1 MGKLGH
7 FLMVSWHTPDPL
19 IIVGNRGFV
28 KRNTIQKI
36 QNTWWT
42 RHVTNI
48 PGVIYLQEILETMLL
63 SIQRKGKK
71 VLMNEEELQEYMSL
85 KLNELAGLVSNI
97 TIALIMTS
105 LLVVFNF
112 LKAKDIYFYALI
124 FIPLVARWYIV
135 GMVNKWLRN
144 KFKELLYT

>member
-1 MGKLGH
+1 
-7 FLMVSWHTPDPL
+7 
-19 IIVGNRGFV
+19 
-28 KRNTIQKI
+28 
-36 QNTWWT
+36 
-42 RHVTNI
+42 
-48 PGVIYLQEILETMLL
+48 MLL

-71 VLMNEEELQEYMSL
+71 VLMIEEELQEYMSL

-112 LKAKDIYFYALI
+112 LKAGDMYIYALI
-124 FIPLVARWYIV
+124 LIPLVARWYIV
-135 GMVNKWLRN
+135 GMVNKWLRK

>member
-1 MGKLGH
+1 
-7 FLMVSWHTPDPL
+7 
-19 IIVGNRGFV
+19 
-28 KRNTIQKI
+28 
-36 QNTWWT
+36 
-42 RHVTNI
+42 
-48 PGVIYLQEILETMLL
+48 MLL

-71 VLMNEEELQEYMSL
+71 VLMNEEELQEYMSI

-112 LKAKDIYFYALI
+112 LKARDIYFYALI
-124 FIPLVARWYIV
+124 LIPLLARWYIV

-144 KFKELLYT
+144 KFKKLLYT

>member
-1 MGKLGH
+1 
-7 FLMVSWHTPDPL
+7 
-19 IIVGNRGFV
+19 
-28 KRNTIQKI
+28 
-36 QNTWWT
+36 
-42 RHVTNI
+42 
-48 PGVIYLQEILETMLL
+48 MLL

-112 LKAKDIYFYALI
+112 LKARDMYIYALI
-124 FIPLVARWYIV
+124 LIPLVARWYII
-135 GMVNKWLRN
+135 GMVNKWLRKN
-144 KFKELLYT
+144 FKELLYT